1 MAAAGAATLESFV
14 TASADHQDGCY
25 RLVQYAARLLGS
37 LHVTRRQSLFALSN
51 ALDRSRILTR
61 TFGVVYAVRA
71 AMAGHSR
78 LDDLL
83 ADLALCAYHPLET
96 WYWLLLVTAS
106 PKAERRRT
114 LSRLSSLFG
123 LVWGV
128 LYGANAYKRLRA
140 LTADQAAAKPA
151 DRVAEGAEGG
161 FSHEIS
167 RLRRLVWKLA
177 LDSALC
183 FHWALD
189 HHTLKLSDWQVGLIG
204 TASAALGLRLQ
215 WGAYVEAIQLQARE
229 EEEENEK
236 AAAEEEGADE
246 ALNGVQTPTLSA

>member
-1 MAAAGAATLESFV
+1 MAAARGGATLESFV
-14 TASADHQDGCY
+14 CASADHQDGCY

-71 AMAGHSR
+71 AMAGHLR
-78 LDDLL
+78 LDDLV

-128 LYGANAYKRLRA
+128 LYGANVYKRFRA
-140 LTADQAAAKPA
+140 IKAEHAAAG
-151 DRVAEGAEGG
+151 DAEGAEGG
-161 FSHEIS
+161 LSHEIS

-183 FHWALD
+183 LHWSLD

-204 TASAALGLRLQ
+204 TVSAALGLRLQ
-215 WGAYVEAIQLQARE
+215 WGAYTEAIELHARE

-236 AAAEEEGADE
+236 LAAEEEGE
-246 ALNGVQTPTLSA
+246 TLNGVQTPALLSPLSA